1 MVIRAEAVI
10 ISGIAGKFV
19 AVVSLPAVT
28 VTCFKK
34 EIVAK
39 RLGVGKSRIDAL
51 TVGLGIYSLIDNV
64 IFSCRFAG
72 VIIIGCKR
80 LV

>member
-51 TVGLGIYSLIDNV
+51 TVGL
-64 IFSCRFAG
+64 
-72 VIIIGCKR
+72 
-80 LV
+80 